1 MGPIRFRQR
10 PSKKTRSSGTFFITT
25 LVTWL
30 SPFLTP
36 LKPEVKG
43 RRVAQGGAR
52 HAITQNQIWS
62 GASSIIRN
70 GLGPRPATRTT
81 ASAERP
87 RVVAVLDDG
96 GEGDGGGGA
105 KATVARQIRE
115 LPELRRAESTR
126 AS

>member
-1 MGPIRFRQR
+1 MGPVGNV
-10 PSKKTRSSGTFFITT
+10 PSKRTRGSGTFLLALSYLVIT
-25 LVTWL
+25 L
-30 SPFLTP
+30 PHPP

-43 RRVAQGGAR
+43 RRVAQGSAMG
-52 HAITQNQIWS
+52 AITQNQIWS

-70 GLGPRPATRTT
+70 GLGPRPTTRTT

-105 KATVARQIRE
+105 KATVATNS
-115 LPELRRAESTR
+115 RAP
-126 AS
+126 